1 MSKYNYVSFLIKKK
15 NISIIFIEKKIMFMI
30 TNFIENIVKKV
41 LL

>member
-1 MSKYNYVSFLIKKK
+1 MSKYNYVSFLIKK

-30 TNFIENIVKKV
+30 TNFIENMVENV

>member
-1 MSKYNYVSFLIKKK
+1 MSKYNYVSFLIKK

-30 TNFIENIVKKV
+30 TNFIENIVKPV

>member
-15 NISIIFIEKKIMFMI
+15 IYIMFIEKKIMFI
-30 TNFIENIVKKV
+30 IKNFIENIVKNV